1 MAKNN
6 QKSNAKVKDD
16 KNVVE
21 DTAVISEG
29 EAEVVEETTIE
40 EVSVN
45 DKKTAKKEKK
55 QKPAKTKINREPKKS
70 KFKEVFAE
78 LKKVNWPSFGK
89 TMKQTGMVLSIVLIF
104 GVVVLGFDT
113 LISWLLGLLTKI

>member
-1 MAKNN
+1 MAKHN
-6 QKSNAKVKDD
+6 QKSNAKVKDND
-16 KNVVE
+16 KNL
-21 DTAVISEG
+21 
-29 EAEVVEETTIE
+29 VEET
-40 EVSVN
+40 VSVN
-45 DKKTAKKEKK
+45 EADTTVEENVATSKKVAKKEKK
-55 QKPAKTKINREPKKS
+55 QKSAKVKVNREPKRS

-104 GVVVLGFDT
+104 GVVVFGFDT

>member
-16 KNVVE
+16 DKNL
-21 DTAVISEG
+21 
-29 EAEVVEETTIE
+29 VEEAVTVNETEPTEAVE
-40 EVSVN
+40 EVAVN
-45 DKKTAKKEKK
+45 EKKPAEKEKK
-55 QKPAKTKINREPKKS
+55 QKPAKVKVNREPRKS

>member
-1 MAKNN
+1 MAKHN
-6 QKSNAKVKDD
+6 QKSNAKVKDED
-16 KNVVE
+16 KNL
-21 DTAVISEG
+21 
-29 EAEVVEETTIE
+29 VEETVEME
-40 EVSVN
+40 ETETTEVAEETVAI
-45 DKKTAKKEKK
+45 DKKVAKAEKK
-55 QKPAKTKINREPKKS
+55 QKTAKVKVNREPRKS

>member
-6 QKSNAKVKDD
+6 QKSNAKVKDED
-16 KNVVE
+16 KNL
-21 DTAVISEG
+21 
-29 EAEVVEETTIE
+29 VEETVEME
-40 EVSVN
+40 ETETSEVEVDAN
-45 DKKTAKKEKK
+45 KKSAKAEKK
-55 QKPAKTKINREPKKS
+55 QKPAKVKVNREPRKS